1 MSNHSHIILSESID
15 SIPEISKHNQ
25 NLFRYIY
32 IALTITNTLLGYYLI
47 LNKNFYLK
55 SHQEITLYIY
65 TYTHIWPFVLVIGII
80 IYILLTIMYR
90 LLIHFKLIGRVITI
104 EEAGVFN
111 LLYINFIGVLSLMYV
126 IAIPLGIY
134 FSIDIF
140 SFENIVRL
148 FLIYVYLI
156 GNSIIGILLFCI
168 VVYIVVFVKF
178 AVSQKQRL
186 IFDKEQ
192 IEQIEMEVKDAQR
205 SSGIYNRET
214 HGV

>member
-15 SIPEISKHNQ
+15 SVPEISKHNQ

-47 LNKNFYLK
+47 LNKDFYLK

-65 TYTHIWPFVLVIGII
+65 IYTHIWPFALVIGII

-90 LLIHFKLIGRVITI
+90 LLIHFKQIGRIITI

-111 LLYINFIGVLSLMYV
+111 LLYINFIGVLNLMYV

-134 FSIDIF
+134 YSIDIF
-140 SFENIVRL
+140 SFDNIVRL

-156 GNSIIGILLFCI
+156 GNSIIGILLICI
-168 VVYIVVFVKF
+168 VVYTVVCVKF

-192 IEQIEMEVKDAQR
+192 IEKIEMEVKDAQR
-205 SSGIYNRET
+205 SSGIYREI